1 MMEFLN
7 MKNQKRLW
15 KTIQRVLLGAVA
27 LLWMA
32 SAPVAGFASEKNNE
46 QGDASCVQSQPATI
60 SSLSFL
66 DAAIL
71 GLVEGATEY
80 LPVSSTG
87 HLLLTESIL
96 GIAHD
101 PASKKAANA
110 YAIVIQAGAILAV
123 LGLYRTRVR
132 QIFLGL
138 MGKDVDGRRLAIH
151 LVIAFLP
158 AVVAGLLLEDVI
170 KGALFGLWPVT
181 AAWLIGGILL
191 LVLDKKIPHT
201 HTGLTLE
208 SFGWRH
214 ALGVGLM
221 QCAALWPG
229 VSRSLATIAGGL
241 LMGVGMSA
249 AVEFS
254 FLLGLMTLGAATVY
268 EALKNGNMI
277 IAHFGFTGPLV
288 GFFCAFVSA
297 WVSIKWMVGFLQR
310 RGLALFGWY
319 RIVLAL
325 VVAGYLFFV
334 S

>member
-1 MMEFLN
+1 MRSLKKVWIMAL
-7 MKNQKRLW
+7 L
-15 KTIQRVLLGAVA
+15 VLLGAFA
-27 LLWMA
+27 
-32 SAPVAGFASEKNNE
+32 VAGSPWMPAVSIGAEKNGE
-46 QGDASCVQSQPATI
+46 QVIIPADHGNTAAARP
-60 SSLSFL
+60 LSFL

-101 PASKKAANA
+101 PATKEAADA

-123 LGLYRTRVR
+123 LGLYRNRIK
-132 QIFLGL
+132 QILLGL
-138 MGKDVDGRRLAIH
+138 LGRDEAGKGLAIH

-158 AVVAGLLLEDVI
+158 AVVAGLALEDVI
-170 KGALFGLWPVT
+170 KGNLFGLWPVT
-181 AAWLIGGILL
+181 AAWLVGGILL
-191 LVLDKKIPHT
+191 LVLDRKIPHT
-201 HTGLTLE
+201 HGGLALE

-214 ALGVGLM
+214 ALGIGLM

-241 LMGVGMSA
+241 LMGVGMTA

-268 EALKNGNMI
+268 EATKNGHMI
-277 IAHFGFTGPLV
+277 IASFGFTAPLL

-297 WVSIKWMVGFLQR
+297 WVSIKWMVSFLQR

-319 RIVLAL
+319 RIALAL
-325 VVAGYLFFV
+325 VVAAVLMTKGGR
-334 S
+334 

>member
-1 MMEFLN
+1 MEFSY
-7 MKNQKRLW
+7 MKNQKMLW
-15 KTIQRVLLGAVA
+15 QITRRVLLGAVA
-27 LLWMA
+27 LLWLV
-32 SAPVAGFASEKNNE
+32 SAPVAGFTGEKNKGQGAVSGVQAE
-46 QGDASCVQSQPATI
+46 QAVP
-60 SSLSFL
+60 SSLSYL

-87 HLLLTESIL
+87 HLLLAESIL
-96 GIAHD
+96 GLVHD

-138 MGKDVDGRRLAIH
+138 LGRDVDGRRLAIN

-170 KGALFGLWPVT
+170 KGNLFGLWPVT
-181 AAWLIGGILL
+181 AAWLVGGILL
-191 LVLDKKIPHT
+191 LVLDRKIPHT
-201 HTGLTLE
+201 HTGLALE

-241 LMGVGMSA
+241 LMGAGMAA

-277 IAHFGFTGPLV
+277 IAHFGFAGPLL

-325 VVAGYLFFV
+325 VVAAVLVTGGK
-334 S
+334 